1 MTRMLLLLLLLFTS
15 VAVSV
20 SAFQPL
26 PCRTI
31 TSMTTTKT
39 RMDRIC
45 VSADD
50 DADETIIRDYAAKV
64 REVERAVAAA
74 ETARKKLIAASSSQQ
89 EDGHEKTSTTV
100 VRRSLSRSLPPPNSL
115 ATIHYSDAGTMTIRI
130 PSQGFGANS
139 FVTGAFSLAWFS
151 AIIPATLASAGA
163 ASLLFMLPFWAAGGM
178 VAKSGWVDPFVSG
191 TVVLG
196 KYAWSVEN
204 TYLGKRINQKEGPTE
219 LLRGAT
225 AETIAVV
232 NGKPQAELQLFTK
245 NNGMTAA
252 FGLGLSVE
260 ELEYLSDTIN
270 DHLNTSIRDDN
281 NDDDD
286 RYDDDVR
293 I

>member
-1 MTRMLLLLLLLFTS
+1 M
-15 VAVSV
+15 
-20 SAFQPL
+20 
-26 PCRTI
+26 
-31 TSMTTTKT
+31 
-39 RMDRIC
+39 
-45 VSADD
+45 
-50 DADETIIRDYAAKV
+50 
-64 REVERAVAAA
+64 
-74 ETARKKLIAASSSQQ
+74 
-89 EDGHEKTSTTV
+89 
-100 VRRSLSRSLPPPNSL
+100 
-115 ATIHYSDAGTMTIRI
+115 
-130 PSQGFGANS
+130 
-139 FVTGAFSLAWFS
+139 
-151 AIIPATLASAGA
+151 
-163 ASLLFMLPFWAAGGM
+163 
-178 VAKSGWVDPFVSG
+178 AKSGWVDPFVSG